1 MTRFVKVVC
10 AIAVCAAGA
19 HALAQGTTPFKLG
32 TFELNG
38 KTFVGVV
45 LKDSAV
51 IDLAE
56 ASAALKSPAAKVAMP
71 ADMKDLIARYDNGV
85 RARIGEILANTKQLE
100 AGGKPTF
107 VHPLKSVK
115 TLPPIMYPTTMLNVA
130 VNYRAHAAEMAGGAT
145 TQAGGAAQGDAL
157 PGTTSAPGIW
167 ERKPD
172 DKRWNPYMFFKSPT
186 IVIANDEAIRLPVG
200 RTSID
205 WECEL
210 GVVIGRT
217 ADHVPAE
224 RAREFIFG
232 YTLENDVSDR
242 AGRGDTRHGSDW
254 VIGKNHD
261 TFAPMG
267 PFIVPK
273 EFVPNPQNLVVKFTL
288 NGQLMQDANTSLM
301 IHSVDELVSYGSH
314 ILTLRAGD
322 VLATGSPAGVGS
334 ARKPPIFFKA
344 GDVSVCT
351 YEGIGTLTNPVVA
364 PRAPGSK

>member
-1 MTRFVKVVC
+1 MSRLHST
-10 AIAVCAAGA
+10 IAALALLVAGA
-19 HALAQGTTPFKLG
+19 KVLSQGTPPFKLG
-32 TFELNG
+32 TFDQNG
-38 KTFVGVV
+38 RTFVGIV
-45 LKDSAV
+45 LKDAFV
-51 IDLAE
+51 MDLVQ
-56 ASAALKSPAAKVAMP
+56 ASDALKMP
-71 ADMKDLIARYDNGV
+71 ASKVTMPGDMKDLIARYDNGV

-100 AGGKPTF
+100 VGGRPTF
-107 VHPLKSVK
+107 VHPLKALK

-186 IVIANDEAIRLPVG
+186 VVIANGEAIRLPLG
-200 RTSID
+200 RTNID

-224 RAREFIFG
+224 RAREHIFG

-273 EFVPNPQNLVVKFTL
+273 EFVPNPQNLPVKFTL

-314 ILTLRAGD
+314 ILTLRPGD

-334 ARKPPIFFKA
+334 ARNPPIFFKA
-344 GDVSVCT
+344 GDTSVCT

-364 PRAPGSK
+364 PRAAAR

>member
-1 MTRFVKVVC
+1 MSRLREAIVV
-10 AIAVCAAGA
+10 IAVCVLGA
-19 HALAQGTTPFKLG
+19 NVFGQGTPPFKLG
-32 TFELNG
+32 TFELSG
-38 KTFVGVV
+38 RMFVGVV
-45 LKDSAV
+45 IKDSAV
-51 IDLAE
+51 IDLTE
-56 ASAALKSPAAKVAMP
+56 ASAALKTPAAKVAMP
-71 ADMKDLIARYDNGV
+71 ADMKDLIARWDNGV

-100 AGGKPTF
+100 AGGKPAF

-115 TLPPIMYPTTMLNVA
+115 TLPPIMYPSTMLNVA
-130 VNYRAHAAEMAGGAT
+130 VNYRAHGAEMAGGGA
-145 TQAGGAAQGDAL
+145 QAGGVAQGDAL

-186 IVIANDEAIRLPVG
+186 VVIADGEAIRLPVG
-200 RTSID
+200 RTNID

-217 ADHVPAE
+217 ADHVSAE
-224 RAREFIFG
+224 NARQFIFG

-242 AGRGDTRHGSDW
+242 GGRGDTRHGSDW

-273 EFVPNPQNLVVKFTL
+273 EFVPNPQNLPVKFTL
-288 NGQLMQDANTSLM
+288 NGQLMQDANTSFM
-301 IHSVDELVSYGSH
+301 IHTVDELVSYGSH
-314 ILTLRAGD
+314 ILTLRPGD

-344 GDVSVCT
+344 GDVSVCS
-351 YEGIGTLTNPVVA
+351 YEGIGTLTNPIVA
-364 PRAPGSK
+364 PRAPAR